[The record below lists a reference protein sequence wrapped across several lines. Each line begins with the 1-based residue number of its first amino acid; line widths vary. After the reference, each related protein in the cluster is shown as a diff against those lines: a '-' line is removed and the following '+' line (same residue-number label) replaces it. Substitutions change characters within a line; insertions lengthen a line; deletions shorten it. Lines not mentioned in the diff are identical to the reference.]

1 MEKFFGFGN
10 FKRGLQ
16 KKKYFETLSIN
27 FILLTMNEIIRWKK
41 KLRKKWVLIFE
52 EIFWFERIAKEKVLW
67 NFEH

>member
-27 FILLTMNEIIRWKK
+27 FILLTINEIIR
-41 KLRKKWVLIFE
+41 
-52 EIFWFERIAKEKVLW
+52 
-67 NFEH
+67 